1 MNVFL
6 QGSNINRPSSGA
18 STTQARAKSAST
30 RTRKD
35 SSNGIELT
43 INDILHPE
51 HAHLRQDTNTVCKMI
66 TIYTKNLIRSIP
78 ILNTFPCH
86 VSFIWVNK
94 YIFVILWAGL
104 LRTVQ
109 VGQGEYQ
116 APVPQST
123 GLWRPRQIQT
133 RCKWLTISIY

>member
-6 QGSNINRPSSGA
+6 QGSNINRPSSGT
-18 STTQARAKSAST
+18 STTQARAKSAVT

-51 HAHLRQDTNTVCKMI
+51 HAHLRQETNTVCKMI
-66 TIYTKNLIRSIP
+66 TIYKKNSIRSIP

-86 VSFIWVNK
+86 VHIKVSFEWI
-94 YIFVILWAGL
+94 YIYFFNLMSRPSQDYTSWTRRIPGTSP
-104 LRTVQ
+104 TVDW
-109 VGQGEYQ
+109 
-116 APVPQST
+116 T
-123 GLWRPRQIQT
+123 MTTQT
-133 RCKWLTISIY
+133 DTNPL

>member
-6 QGSNINRPSSGA
+6 QGSNINRPSSGT
-18 STTQARAKSAST
+18 STTQARAKSAVT

-51 HAHLRQDTNTVCKMI
+51 HAHLRQETNTVCKMI
-66 TIYTKNLIRSIP
+66 TIYKKNSIRSIP

-86 VSFIWVNK
+86 VHIKVSFEWI
-94 YIFVILWAGL
+94 YIYFFNLMSRPSLDYTSWTRRIPGTSP
-104 LRTVQ
+104 TVDW
-109 VGQGEYQ
+109 
-116 APVPQST
+116 T
-123 GLWRPRQIQT
+123 MTTQT
-133 RCKWLTISIY
+133 DTNPL

>member
-6 QGSNINRPSSGA
+6 QGSNINRPSSGT
-18 STTQARAKSAST
+18 STTQARAKSAVT

-51 HAHLRQDTNTVCKMI
+51 HAHLRQETNTVCKMI
-66 TIYTKNLIRSIP
+66 TIYKKNSIRSIP

-86 VSFIWVNK
+86 VHIKVSFEWI
-94 YIFVILWAGL
+94 YIHFFNLMSRPSPDYTSWTRRIPGTSP
-104 LRTVQ
+104 TVDW
-109 VGQGEYQ
+109 
-116 APVPQST
+116 T
-123 GLWRPRQIQT
+123 MTTQT
-133 RCKWLTISIY
+133 DTNPL

>member
-6 QGSNINRPSSGA
+6 QGSNINRPSSGT
-18 STTQARAKSAST
+18 STTQARAKSAVT

-51 HAHLRQDTNTVCKMI
+51 HAHLRQETNTVCKMI
-66 TIYTKNLIRSIP
+66 TIYKKNSIRSIP

-86 VSFIWVNK
+86 VHIKFHLSEYI
-94 YIFVILWAGL
+94 YIFLILWAGL
-104 LRTVQ
+104 LRTIQ

-133 RCKWLTISIY
+133 RCK

>member
-6 QGSNINRPSSGA
+6 QGSNINRPSSGT
-18 STTQARAKSAST
+18 STTQARAKSAVT

-51 HAHLRQDTNTVCKMI
+51 HAHLRQETNTVCKMI
-66 TIYTKNLIRSIP
+66 TIYKKNSIRSIP

-86 VSFIWVNK
+86 VHIKISFEWI
-94 YIFVILWAGL
+94 YIYFFNLMSRPSPDYTSWTRRIPGTSP
-104 LRTVQ
+104 TVDW
-109 VGQGEYQ
+109 
-116 APVPQST
+116 T
-123 GLWRPRQIQT
+123 MTTQT
-133 RCKWLTISIY
+133 DTNPL

>member
-6 QGSNINRPSSGA
+6 QGSNINRPSSGT
-18 STTQARAKSAST
+18 STTQARAKSAVT

-51 HAHLRQDTNTVCKMI
+51 HAHLRQETNTVCKMI
-66 TIYTKNLIRSIP
+66 TIYKKNSIRSIS

-86 VSFIWVNK
+86 VHKFHLSE
-94 YIFVILWAGL
+94 YIYFFNLMSRPSQDYTSWTRRIPGTSPTVDWTMTTQTDTNL
-104 LRTVQ
+104 L
-109 VGQGEYQ
+109 
-116 APVPQST
+116 
-123 GLWRPRQIQT
+123 
-133 RCKWLTISIY
+133 

>member
-6 QGSNINRPSSGA
+6 QGSNINRPSSGT
-18 STTQARAKSAST
+18 STTQARAKSAVT

-51 HAHLRQDTNTVCKMI
+51 HAHLRQETNTVCKMI
-66 TIYTKNLIRSIP
+66 TIYKKNSIRSIP

-86 VSFIWVNK
+86 VHIKVSFEWIYI
-94 YIFVILWAGL
+94 YIFNLMSRRSPDYTSWTRRIPGTSP
-104 LRTVQ
+104 TVDW
-109 VGQGEYQ
+109 
-116 APVPQST
+116 T
-123 GLWRPRQIQT
+123 MTTQT
-133 RCKWLTISIY
+133 DTNPP

>member
-6 QGSNINRPSSGA
+6 QGSNINRPSSGT
-18 STTQARAKSAST
+18 STTQARAKSAVT

-51 HAHLRQDTNTVCKMI
+51 HAHLRQETNTVCKMI
-66 TIYTKNLIRSIP
+66 TIYKKNSIRSIP

-86 VSFIWVNK
+86 VHIKVSFEWI
-94 YIFVILWAGL
+94 YIYFFNLMSRPSLDYTSWTRRIAGTSP
-104 LRTVQ
+104 TVDW
-109 VGQGEYQ
+109 
-116 APVPQST
+116 T
-123 GLWRPRQIQT
+123 MTTQT
-133 RCKWLTISIY
+133 DTNPL

>member
-6 QGSNINRPSSGA
+6 QGSNINRPSSGT
-18 STTQARAKSAST
+18 STTQARAKSAVT

-51 HAHLRQDTNTVCKMI
+51 HAHLRQETNTVCKMI
-66 TIYTKNLIRSIP
+66 TIYKKNSIRSIP

-86 VSFIWVNK
+86 VHIKVSFEWICIYFFNLMSRPSPDYTSWTRR
-94 YIFVILWAGL
+94 IPGTSP
-104 LRTVQ
+104 TVDW
-109 VGQGEYQ
+109 
-116 APVPQST
+116 T
-123 GLWRPRQIQT
+123 MTTQT
-133 RCKWLTISIY
+133 DTNPL

>member
-6 QGSNINRPSSGA
+6 QGSNINRPSSGT
-18 STTQARAKSAST
+18 STIQARAKSAVT

-51 HAHLRQDTNTVCKMI
+51 HAHLRQETNTVCKMI
-66 TIYTKNLIRSIP
+66 TIYKKNSIRSIP

-86 VSFIWVNK
+86 VHIKVSFEWI
-94 YIFVILWAGL
+94 YIYFFNLMSRLSPDYTSWTRRIPGTSP
-104 LRTVQ
+104 TVDW
-109 VGQGEYQ
+109 
-116 APVPQST
+116 T
-123 GLWRPRQIQT
+123 MTTQT
-133 RCKWLTISIY
+133 DTNPL